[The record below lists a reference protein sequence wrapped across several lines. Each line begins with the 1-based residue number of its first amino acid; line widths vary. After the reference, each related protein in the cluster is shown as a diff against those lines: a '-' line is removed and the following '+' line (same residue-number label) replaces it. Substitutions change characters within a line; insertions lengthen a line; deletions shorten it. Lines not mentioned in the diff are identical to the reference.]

1 MEELSASFYARG
13 KMSNERPQNL
23 LEKPISRRQLLRGAL
38 AGGVL
43 LTGGGMLS
51 ACGGND
57 SGGVGTGSIRNG
69 GTLRVGA
76 TGGGPSDSID
86 AHVLVS
92 DPDIARAFQLYEPL
106 AIRNTD
112 YKLEMVVAESIEPE
126 ARPDVWTVRLKPDIT
141 FHDGKRVTADDVLFS
156 LQRIVDPDNPKT
168 GAASISYIDIKRSK
182 KLDERTV
189 RVQLQ
194 IPNVNF
200 PDDVGQYFNGIVPKD
215 YDPKQP
221 VGTGPFKFESF
232 EPGQQSAFSKFPDYW
247 REGQPH
253 VDELKIIDFPDDTA
267 RVNALLGGQVEAITN
282 LPTSQI
288 ASIKQ
293 TGQLR
298 PLIANTGNWQPFT
311 MRVDQAPF
319 NDERVGQAMRLIVD
333 RQQMIEQALVGY
345 GRVAND
351 LYSPYDICYAG
362 DEFEQRQQDLEQ
374 ARSLLRQAGQSDL
387 RVQLITS
394 PVYQGIV
401 EAAQVFA
408 EQAKGA
414 GVAVNV
420 RKVDTG
426 TFYGSS
432 YLNWTFA
439 QDFWFTRTYLGQ
451 VSQGSMPDSPFNET
465 HWEDP
470 EFLKLIQEARAE
482 LNDDKRCELL
492 QEAQRIE
499 YERGGYIVWSF
510 SDQIDAHSVEV
521 AGFESSKTGMP
532 LGNYGFRRVGNVA

>member
-1 MEELSASFYARG
+1 
-13 KMSNERPQNL
+13 MSNERPQNP

-51 ACGGND
+51 ACGGKD
-57 SGGVGTGSIRNG
+57 SGGTGTGSIRNG

-141 FHDGKRVTADDVLFS
+141 FHNGKRVTADDVLFS
-156 LQRIVDPDNPKT
+156 LERIVDPDNPKT
-168 GAASISYIDIKRSK
+168 GAASISYIDIKQSK

-232 EPGQQSAFSKFPDYW
+232 EPGQQSAFSKFQDYW
-247 REGQPH
+247 RKGQPH

-267 RVNALLGGQVEAITN
+267 RVNALLGSQVDAITN
-282 LPTSQI
+282 LPPSQI

-298 PLIANTGNWQPFT
+298 PLIANSGNWQPFT

-362 DEFEQRQQDLEQ
+362 DEFEQREQDLEQ

-426 TFYGSS
+426 TFYGNS

-510 SDQIDAHSVEV
+510 SDQIDAHSAEV
-521 AGFESSKTGMP
+521 AGFEPSKTGIP
-532 LGNYGFRRVGNVA
+532 LGNYGFRTVGNVA